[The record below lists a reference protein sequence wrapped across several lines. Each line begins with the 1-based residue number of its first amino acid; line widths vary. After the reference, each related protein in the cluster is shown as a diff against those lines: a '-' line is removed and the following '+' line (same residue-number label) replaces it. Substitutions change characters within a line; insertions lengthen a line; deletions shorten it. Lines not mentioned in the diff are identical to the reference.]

1 MVIIFS
7 GTQRGTWT
15 LTALQPPDFE
25 SSMST
30 NSIIWAWIKFD
41 CILFQMNVYQFSRPA
56 GFNLVEIYITTFVNF
71 SQYLNIIWAW
81 TNFDCFV
88 FQMNVHQ
95 FSRSAGFFLPEIFC
109 TMFENFSISRTS
121 SGRDTIYITTRTYS
135 IYIIF
140 FIYNFNIFLFYS
152 KIHIFYY

>member
-1 MVIIFS
+1 MMKFYLKKNPKLEPSETDFWTVLSLIRERVIS
-7 GTQRGTWT
+7 LLTQSGTWT
-15 LTALQPPDFE
+15 HTALQPPDFE

-30 NSIIWAWIKFD
+30 NS
-41 CILFQMNVYQFSRPA
+41 
-56 GFNLVEIYITTFVNF
+56 
-71 SQYLNIIWAW
+71 IIWAW

-121 SGRDTIYITTRTYS
+121 SGHELILIKNFCSFLKELDPDLSGDWR
-135 IYIIF
+135 F
-140 FIYNFNIFLFYS
+140 FL
-152 KIHIFYY
+152 